1 MPDLTSHTFGW
12 IGTGKMGYPMAERL
26 ISSGVNV
33 TVYNRTKAKAEPL
46 GVTVVDSPAELAD
59 RDIVYTIVTDD
70 AAFLETVLGPNGV
83 LSGDTVPKILIDS
96 STVSPEASDQV
107 RVAANAKGVEFLAA
121 PISGNGRAVK
131 AGKSSLGVSGSLDA
145 FELVKP
151 YLLQIGAA
159 VTYLGEGDV
168 ARMAKLAHNA
178 MLGVV
183 AQNLAEVT
191 VFAERGGIPRYI
203 FLDYLNKSV
212 MGSVFTTYKMPALV
226 NLDFTATHTSKMLR
240 KDLEL
245 ALVAARSMEVPMPI
259 TSMTRDILQSLIGHG
274 HGDSDFAALMELQ
287 AKASG
292 YDIEPENFAVS
303 DGLQEATESTNVR
316 ER

>member
-1 MPDLTSHTFGW
+1 
-12 IGTGKMGYPMAERL
+12 MGYPMAERL

-46 GVTVVDSPAELAD
+46 GVTVVDSPADLAD

-70 AAFLETVLGPNGV
+70 TAFLETVLGPNGV
-83 LSGDTVPKILIDS
+83 LSGDTVPTILIDS
-96 STVSPEASDQV
+96 STVSAEASDQV
-107 RVAANAKGVEFLAA
+107 RVAAKAKGVEFLAA
-121 PISGNGRAVK
+121 PISGNGHAVK
-131 AGKSSLGVSGSLDA
+131 AGKSSLGVSGSRDA
-145 FELVKP
+145 FELVEP

-168 ARMAKLAHNA
+168 ARLAKLAHNA

-191 VFAERGGIPRYI
+191 VFAERGGIPRHM

-212 MGSVFTTYKMPALV
+212 MGSVFTTYKTPAFV
-226 NLDFTATHTSKMLR
+226 NLDYTATHTSKMLR

-274 HGDSDFAALMELQ
+274 HGDSDFAALIELQ

-292 YDIEPENFAVS
+292 YDIESENVPVS
-303 DGLQEATESTNVR
+303 DRLQEATEYTNVR